1 MEKIINQYL
10 KKFEVVKPK
19 HFSLKKYNTDFDH
32 KIVTKKEG
40 DILLQEGI
48 AKLAKLQ
55 DILYANQQTS
65 VLIVFQAMDAAG
77 KDGAIKHVMAGLNP
91 QGVKVTSFKSP
102 STLELAHDY
111 LWRHSL
117 ALPGRGEIAIF
128 NRSYY
133 ENVLITKVHPEF
145 ILKQNIPH
153 IDSLKKID
161 KSFWQ
166 SRYNQIND
174 YEKHL
179 TDNGTLILKFFLH
192 VSKDEQK
199 IRFMERINNPAK
211 NWKFSAA
218 DLKERSH
225 WIDYQLAYQD
235 AIASTATKYA
245 PWFVIPADDKWFMHL
260 SIGAIIYNHFKQL
273 KLSYPKVS
281 QEQLAEL
288 QVAKAELLAE
298 D

>member
-1 MEKIINQYL
+1 MERIINQYL

-19 HFSLKKYNTDFDH
+19 HFSLKKYDTDFDH

-40 DILLQEGI
+40 DVLLQEGI
-48 AKLAKLQ
+48 AQLAKLQ
-55 DILYANQQTS
+55 DILYANHQTS
-65 VLIVFQAMDAAG
+65 VLIIFQAMDAAG

-111 LWRHSL
+111 FWRHSL
-117 ALPGRGEIAIF
+117 ELPARGEIAIF

-133 ENVLITKVHPEF
+133 ENVLITKVHPEL
-145 ILKQNIPH
+145 ILNQHIPE
-153 IDSLKKID
+153 INSLKKID
-161 KSFWQ
+161 KDFWQ
-166 SRYNQIND
+166 SRYEHINN

-179 TDNGTLILKFFLH
+179 TENGTLILKFFLH

-199 IRFMERINNPAK
+199 SRFLERIDNPSK
-211 NWKFSAA
+211 NWKFSVA
-218 DLKERSH
+218 DLKERKC
-225 WIDYQLAYQD
+225 WEDYQNAYQA
-235 AIASTATKYA
+235 AIANTATKHA

-260 SIGAIIYNHFKQL
+260 SIGAIIYNHFKKL
-273 KLSYPKVS
+273 KLRYPQVAPK
-281 QEQLAEL
+281 QLVEL
-288 QVAKAELLAE
+288 EVAKAELLAE